1 MRWPDSTI
9 SGSFADNFIDDVQ
22 PHDEADFDGT
32 QPISGPSGLVWL
44 IKKKQLG
51 RLDAENTVS
60 VARVQRVRN

>member
-32 QPISGPSGLVWL
+32 QPISGPSGLV
-44 IKKKQLG
+44 
-51 RLDAENTVS
+51 
-60 VARVQRVRN
+60 